1 MEEAKCGVPAVA
13 QWVKDLLLCRS
24 HNCGSDLIPG
34 PGTSICYG
42 CSQTN
47 KQTKKK
53 KERKKERKGQMFLKH
68 LRLCELS
75 LRSSSESRDFSGK
88 LS

>member
-1 MEEAKCGVPAVA
+1 MNQIKEIDAMEEAKCGVSAVA
-13 QWVKDLLLCRS
+13 QWVKDLCRS
-24 HNCGSDLIPG
+24 HNCDSDLIPG

-53 KERKKERKGQMFLKH
+53 RKKERKK
-68 LRLCELS
+68 RPNVS
-75 LRSSSESRDFSGK
+75 KAPSSM
-88 LS
+88 